1 MRSELEKH
9 RVNCPAAKRFPQL
22 ESEVAKIAGKLS
34 NGLSSKVDLI
44 WKLQWWQIGIM
55 VTLIGAILTVG
66 VMAIQELIAAIDA
79 SNLVVPKQPMSVM
92 QQMTIPDLLAQIPEE
107 IVQVINAVVNNIPL
121 TTDQI
126 DAWNIAYAAH
136 ENAAQI
142 DVTENKQSAALTLE
156 TG

>member
-1 MRSELEKH
+1 MKYYQDANGILFQTNTSDTFFLLPDSGYAQPVTEL
-9 RVNCPAAKRFPQL
+9 A
-22 ESEVAKIAGKLS
+22 
-34 NGLSSKVDLI
+34 
-44 WKLQWWQIGIM
+44 
-55 VTLIGAILTVG
+55 
-66 VMAIQELIAAIDA
+66 QEDYLAAIDA

-92 QQMTIPDLLAQIPEE
+92 QQMTIPDLLAQTPEE

-142 DVTENKQSAALTLE
+142 DVTENKQSAALTSE